1 MKAAIIALGIFAA
14 GPAAAEAPVQI
25 GELGWMVGAWRQDG
39 AKVVHETW
47 LPPLGGQMLGAS
59 QTLRDGRTP
68 FHEFMRIEAQ
78 DGVLAFTATIPG
90 QPPTTFPL
98 TGGTTEDLVFEN
110 KAHDFPQRVIY
121 RRCGDQLCAAIEG
134 QQNGKDRRESWTY
147 SRISPP

>member
-1 MKAAIIALGIFAA
+1 MKAAIVALSWLAA
-14 GPAAAEAPVQI
+14 GPAAAEAPLQV

-39 AKVVHETW
+39 ARVVQETW
-47 LPPLGGQMLGAS
+47 LAPLGGQMLGAS
-59 QTLRDGRTP
+59 QTLREGRPP

-78 DGVLAFTATIPG
+78 DGALAFTATIPG
-90 QPPTTFPL
+90 QPPTTFSL
-98 TGGTTEDLVFEN
+98 ASGTTEELIFEN

-134 QQNGKDRRESWTY
+134 RQDGKDRRESWTY